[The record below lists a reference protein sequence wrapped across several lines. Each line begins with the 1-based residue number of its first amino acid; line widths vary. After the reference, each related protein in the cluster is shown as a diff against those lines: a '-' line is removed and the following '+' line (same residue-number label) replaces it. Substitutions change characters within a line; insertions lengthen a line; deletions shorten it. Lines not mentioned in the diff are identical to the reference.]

1 MIVTLLAYGSFML
14 LLVVAAGDDL
24 RELRIPNGIVAAL
37 AAVWIVY
44 RVGGNASRGCSR
56 SCSVGCRWSAGG
68 VGARRRA
75 AGGHACLRS
84 ADGTSRHGRRGR
96 EADGRCGALPRHR
109 RRPGLPAD
117 GLPHLPAARAPPP
130 ASRLGPTSRPRGPRA
145 RGDPRGDRPSDGPH
159 ARGDRARDPRVP
171 RRTRAPRPSG
181 DPRPRGVHP
190 HGSRVCPSAG
200 FLVRWA

>member
-37 AAVWIVY
+37 AAVWIVW
-44 RVGGNASRGCSR
+44 RIALAATHR

-84 ADGTSRHGRRGR
+84 AGGASRHGRRGR

-109 RRPGLPAD
+109 RRSGLPAD
-117 GLPHLPAARAPPP
+117 GLPRLPAARAPPP
-130 ASRLGPTSRPRGPRA
+130 ASRLGPTSRPGDLRDPPCGPPPGAPPAREPRVCAVRSGEPRA
-145 RGDPRGDRPSDGPH
+145 RG
-159 ARGDRARDPRVP
+159 ARARDPRP
-171 RRTRAPRPSG
+171 GGAH
-181 DPRPRGVHP
+181 PRGPHP
-190 HGSRVCPSAG
+190 GGPRVCPSAG